1 MKRLFF
7 ILGVTA
13 FFSFSSL
20 LACLQKGIEV
30 GNPNLE
36 GKVVTL
42 ESAATA
48 QSFRLEFGP
57 PEEVWVTK
65 IEEEDLETFFTQY
78 TLVSLEVSLEASFS
92 DGTDAKFNLLIN
104 ESGDF
109 ISATL
114 QINGQSVP
122 TTFQSETTSLEEQ
135 TLSCPS
141 SDLNVLNQISGSLCS
156 RIVSCTTG
164 TTCPECDIEV
174 MNLPGLANSFGVN
187 GNQSLQETLPDLQ
200 TGQITVE
207 AAALQECLTA
217 IEKLPCS
224 VVGLSVQPNDPTPF
238 NEVKGILPKPFC
250 AKGILKKGN

>member
-13 FFSFSSL
+13 FFSFSPL

-42 ESAATA
+42 ESAGTA

-114 QINGQSVP
+114 ALNGQTVP
-122 TTFQSETTSLEEQ
+122 TTFQSETAPLEEQ
-135 TLSCPS
+135 TLSCPAAAP
-141 SDLNVLNQISGSLCS
+141 NVLNEIAGALCS

-164 TTCPECDIEV
+164 SSCPACDNEV
-174 MNLPGLANSFGVN
+174 MNLNGLAASFGVN
-187 GNQSLQETLPDLQ
+187 GNQSLEQTLPDLEG
-200 TGQITVE
+200 GQITVE
-207 AAALQECLTA
+207 GTALEECIAA

-224 VVGLSVQPNDPTPF
+224 VVSLSVQPNDPTTF

-250 AKGILKKGN
+250 AKGILKKRN